1 MLYIGVTSNLQK
13 RIYEHKNSLIDGFS
27 KKYNTTNL
35 VYYEI
40 FRNIRL
46 AITREK
52 QLKRWRRDK
61 KVFLIEKMNPD
72 WNDLYPEL
80 FEEL

>member
-1 MLYIGVTSNLQK
+1 VLYIGVTSNLQK